1 MGVGAR
7 RTRRASINSLSRT
20 DCQSVLPGEIDG
32 LPVRPGCA
40 NGFWQML
47 RPRLCLVGLT
57 NPTRR
62 RGECPQNP
70 RWRVGLAWPAHRGH
84 GSEAAKNGVPAR
96 ICWRTRTRNG
106 VAKAGPRGQLSNF
119 NYFACIP
126 QSLSTTSVL
135 SRLSPGRR
143 NSVRG
148 HRSVTRA
155 FSSRCPWLLIAR
167 NRAAVPTLAV
177 STSRCQIVMRL
188 ALVMM
193 FFLPALAFGQAKP
206 DDEDKVSNDNPGRPL
221 QMPPASTEVKE
232 AIDDFERFS
241 RRKALGASAQG
252 ALHDPRGPGAAV
264 RRRRERLHH
273 PGRAETTAALV
284 RAAAGRPG
292 GLSLVLR
299 RRGPKLLDEA
309 ERPGGAE
316 KPRAHLLGLFHH
328 GRRRQRGRSAGRSL
342 FRARAVR
349 SRGRLLAGRL
359 ARTPRHR
366 PVARLAVGEGRSGIV
381 PRGPASRIRAD
392 PRRADGSVQRRE
404 GHPRGPDRPCRV
416 STCLAS

>member
-7 RTRRASINSLSRT
+7 RTHRASINSLSRT

-119 NYFACIP
+119 NNFACIP

-135 SRLSPGRR
+135 FRLSPGRR

-188 ALVMM
+188 AIVMLL
-193 FFLPALAFGQAKP
+193 LPAGAGLWPGQA
-206 DDEDKVSNDNPGRPL
+206 GRRRQGLQRPARPPL
-221 QMPPASTEVKE
+221 ADAAGIHRGEGSDRRLRAVQPP
-232 AIDDFERFS
+232 RG
-241 RRKALGASAQG
+241 LGASLEG
-252 ALHDPRGPGAAV
+252 ALHDPRGPGPPL

-273 PGRAETTAALV
+273 PGRAETQAAL
-284 RAAAGRPG
+284 AALPPDGPG

-299 RRGPKLLDEA
+299 RRGQEA
-309 ERPGGAE
+309 ARRSRRARRAE
-316 KPRAHLLGLFHH
+316 EPRAHLLGLFHH
-328 GRRRQRGRSAGRSL
+328 VRRRQRGRSAGRPL
-342 FRARAVR
+342 FRAGAVR
-349 SRGRLLAGRL
+349 SRGRLLAGRP

-366 PVARLAVGEGRSGIV
+366 PFARAC
-381 PRGPASRIRAD
+381 SR
-392 PRRADGSVQRRE
+392 
-404 GHPRGPDRPCRV
+404 
-416 STCLAS
+416 